1 VPVEIEGAIP
11 SMLDPLLEISIL
23 PLMTSDSYIMVFT
36 AFVPSSAYRFITRTR
51 PLNAIDAVERYI
63 SSL

>member
-1 VPVEIEGAIP
+1 
-11 SMLDPLLEISIL
+11 MLDPLLEISIL